1 MNGRMIHEG
10 DIVRVENSGVGGVG
24 KVFGIDGVWFID
36 FGNGDQLRLN
46 RYNTSMLEILN

>member
-10 DIVRVENSGVGGVG
+10 DVVRVDNAAAGN
-24 KVFGIDGVWFID
+24 VFGIDGVWFID